1 MATQEV
7 EVAETEFRLPLN
19 SRRLTGATI
28 KRIAQALD
36 VPITASTAE
45 ILQMVEAKLSDVG
58 REPRNVQVL
67 LGGAE
72 PGSRLALEDETGTFL
87 EIPPEEPPG
96 PDEDVE
102 GGAEGGAEDGAEEP
116 RDGTGPGELETLRE
130 ELAQSKEQTEALQE
144 EVRSLQEQLGN
155 ERNRYKS
162 LWKIN
167 CESAMQYD
175 VFLSE
180 KDNEIGNLKRRIAAL
195 STTRTTDTTAGYP
208 APRTSTST
216 KSRESSPSSTISSAS
231 DRSSAEVS
239 GKSPLKRMGK
249 APPVDQFHG
258 EGRSLKLD
266 EWLPTFERAATWN
279 AWTEDD
285 KLLQLAGHLRG
296 RALQEWSL
304 LQETEKQTV
313 ASAVEALRNRLD
325 PGSKILGALEFKHM
339 QQQPKEGVCE
349 FITRLEKAFREAY
362 GREPMS
368 SETRSALL
376 FAQLQDGLRYELV
389 RAPAV
394 SGAVSYEQLCIAAK
408 GEERRLAALRKRQEL
423 EGTGARNTEASRR
436 PKSVGAQGNTRHPR
450 DMRDRSGQKICYVCK
465 QPGHFGKDCHQK
477 KSESTGERLQSRS
490 ATRSKNPSTKQVQTQ
505 AVPLEHGSEPQS
517 SPPECSSDPLDY
529 LCSSDGEGDSK
540 VNSVRIKDT
549 GSKNQYANVDLHGVP
564 VKGMIDSGADI
575 TIIGGDLFKQVA
587 TVAKLKKKDFRVAD
601 KTPRTY
607 DRKPFVLHGCMD
619 LDITF
624 RDKTMSTP
632 VYIKMDSS
640 TPLLLSEGVCRQLG
654 ILTYHPSISVAKQE
668 DVPAVASS
676 PRVDEK
682 TSSSDVSA
690 QASVPMVR
698 VSLVQAVKLLSQQTT
713 PVKVELPVSQ
723 SVGPLLVQS
732 SPVLES
738 QGVYLEEGLVQA
750 GAQDSPLLLSN
761 RSGFTLELPS
771 GSEIGLV
778 SEVDVVSP
786 VAIINSKQ
794 SVLNSQVGQVEATDT
809 AETLKRKDKLLTLYQ
824 NALNLP
830 SDDKKSFCKLLAD
843 YHVAFSLEGERGET
857 DMVQLHIDTGDA
869 PPRRQAPRRM
879 PFMVRREIEEQVQKM
894 LAAGVIK
901 KSHSP
906 WASPV
911 ILVRK
916 RNGDYRFCV
925 DYRKLNEVTKKD
937 TFPLPRID
945 DLLDQLAHS
954 KYFSSL
960 DLAAGY
966 WQIQV
971 APDSQSKTAFVTHR
985 GLFEFRVMP
994 FGLTNAPA
1002 VFQRL
1007 VQEVLEGLNPEGGPD
1022 LVTAYLDDILIFS
1035 ETLQD
1040 HMSHLKM
1047 VMDRI
1052 VAAGL
1057 KLNPSKCK
1065 FIQQEVEYLGH
1076 VITPQGLKTAQRH
1089 LRAVEEFPV
1098 PTSVSSVRQFLG
1110 LASYYRRFVKSFAMI
1125 ASPLHALTKKNTRF
1139 QWTQECQHAFDI
1151 LRQKLIE
1158 APVMA
1163 YPSFDKE
1170 FILETDASVSGL
1182 GAVLS
1187 QVQEDGLPHP
1197 VAYGSRATSPS
1208 EKNYG
1213 ITDLETLAVVWS
1225 LSHFKP
1231 YLYGQRVKIYT
1242 DHTAVK
1248 AVLQNP
1254 MASGKHARW
1263 WSKVY
1268 ESGIGEVEICYRR
1281 GRDNQNADALSRC
1294 PQDGDV
1300 HNEADIGVS
1309 VFTLTKG
1316 ESISG
1321 LLKLCPDQP
1330 DKADVLNLSG
1340 TVTSLLSQDP
1350 TQQVSLPASFVSDQR
1365 KDPECKQIL
1374 AFLQQKLL
1382 PDDEA
1387 QAKYLVR
1394 MADRFAVVD
1403 SVLYY
1408 IDPKK
1413 NHSKRAVIP
1422 KHLQR
1427 ELIEQ
1432 SHSGPFAGH
1441 FSGQRTYSALHPKF
1455 WWSGMFSDI
1464 QQFCKSCPQCTTVSG
1479 GPGVGR
1485 PPLQPIPV
1493 QKPFQLVGVDIMD
1506 LPKTESGNKH
1516 VLVFQDFLSKWPMVF
1531 PIPDQKTIRIVD
1543 ILVKEIV
1550 PLFGVPEGLLSDRGT
1565 NLLSFLMRD
1574 VCAMLGTTKVNTT
1587 AYHPRCNG
1595 LVERFNRTLKQML
1608 RKHVEKYG
1616 KQWDTNLHGVL
1627 WAYRNTP
1634 HESTGE
1640 KPSFLL
1646 FGVDLKSPSEA
1657 ALLPP
1662 EELEE
1667 SEVTEYREQLALTLR
1682 EAREQAA
1689 LSIQQ
1694 AQSRYKKYYDQ
1705 KTTPNTVKRTDWVM
1719 IRFPQD
1725 ETGKERKL
1733 SRPWHG
1739 PYRVLEV
1746 TETGILAEK
1755 VYAPQDRRIQVHL
1768 ERVTRCPSNFP
1779 SGYYWYGSRRQGPG
1793 RPPKWLVT
1801 LQQQCERNSTDTSC
1815 EDPEPSP
1822 NESLLTPEFSV
1833 DESATE
1839 SDTSVHESENPDD
1852 GGNHGDRETVHEQ
1865 CKRTRTRT
1873 VKPPIRLMTVDVNE
1887 DARVELP

>member
-1 MATQEV
+1 M
-7 EVAETEFRLPLN
+7 
-19 SRRLTGATI
+19 
-28 KRIAQALD
+28 
-36 VPITASTAE
+36 
-45 ILQMVEAKLSDVG
+45 
-58 REPRNVQVL
+58 
-67 LGGAE
+67 
-72 PGSRLALEDETGTFL
+72 
-87 EIPPEEPPG
+87 
-96 PDEDVE
+96 
-102 GGAEGGAEDGAEEP
+102 
-116 RDGTGPGELETLRE
+116 
-130 ELAQSKEQTEALQE
+130 
-144 EVRSLQEQLGN
+144 
-155 ERNRYKS
+155 
-162 LWKIN
+162 
-167 CESAMQYD
+167 
-175 VFLSE
+175 
-180 KDNEIGNLKRRIAAL
+180 
-195 STTRTTDTTAGYP
+195 
-208 APRTSTST
+208 
-216 KSRESSPSSTISSAS
+216 
-231 DRSSAEVS
+231 
-239 GKSPLKRMGK
+239 
-249 APPVDQFHG
+249 
-258 EGRSLKLD
+258 
-266 EWLPTFERAATWN
+266 
-279 AWTEDD
+279 
-285 KLLQLAGHLRG
+285 
-296 RALQEWSL
+296 
-304 LQETEKQTV
+304 
-313 ASAVEALRNRLD
+313 
-325 PGSKILGALEFKHM
+325 
-339 QQQPKEGVCE
+339 
-349 FITRLEKAFREAY
+349 
-362 GREPMS
+362 
-368 SETRSALL
+368 
-376 FAQLQDGLRYELV
+376 
-389 RAPAV
+389 
-394 SGAVSYEQLCIAAK
+394 
-408 GEERRLAALRKRQEL
+408 
-423 EGTGARNTEASRR
+423 
-436 PKSVGAQGNTRHPR
+436 
-450 DMRDRSGQKICYVCK
+450 
-465 QPGHFGKDCHQK
+465 
-477 KSESTGERLQSRS
+477 
-490 ATRSKNPSTKQVQTQ
+490 
-505 AVPLEHGSEPQS
+505 
-517 SPPECSSDPLDY
+517 
-529 LCSSDGEGDSK
+529 
-540 VNSVRIKDT
+540 
-549 GSKNQYANVDLHGVP
+549 
-564 VKGMIDSGADI
+564 
-575 TIIGGDLFKQVA
+575 
-587 TVAKLKKKDFRVAD
+587 
-601 KTPRTY
+601 
-607 DRKPFVLHGCMD
+607 
-619 LDITF
+619 
-624 RDKTMSTP
+624 
-632 VYIKMDSS
+632 
-640 TPLLLSEGVCRQLG
+640 
-654 ILTYHPSISVAKQE
+654 
-668 DVPAVASS
+668 
-676 PRVDEK
+676 
-682 TSSSDVSA
+682 
-690 QASVPMVR
+690 
-698 VSLVQAVKLLSQQTT
+698 
-713 PVKVELPVSQ
+713 
-723 SVGPLLVQS
+723 
-732 SPVLES
+732 
-738 QGVYLEEGLVQA
+738 
-750 GAQDSPLLLSN
+750 
-761 RSGFTLELPS
+761 
-771 GSEIGLV
+771 
-778 SEVDVVSP
+778 
-786 VAIINSKQ
+786 
-794 SVLNSQVGQVEATDT
+794 
-809 AETLKRKDKLLTLYQ
+809 
-824 NALNLP
+824 
-830 SDDKKSFCKLLAD
+830 
-843 YHVAFSLEGERGET
+843 
-857 DMVQLHIDTGDA
+857 
-869 PPRRQAPRRM
+869 
-879 PFMVRREIEEQVQKM
+879 
-894 LAAGVIK
+894 IK

-1022 LVTAYLDDILIFS
+1022 FVTAYLDDILIFS

-1040 HMSHLKM
+1040 HMRHLKV

-1139 QWTQECQHAFDI
+1139 HWTQECQHAFDI

-1158 APVMA
+1158 APVLA

-1268 ESGIGEVEICYRR
+1268 ESGIGEVEICYQR
-1281 GRDNQNADALSRC
+1281 GKDNQNADALSRC

-1350 TQQVSLPASFVSDQR
+1350 TQEVSLPASFVSDQR
-1365 KDPECKQIL
+1365 KDPECRQIL

-1719 IRFPQD
+1719 ICFPQD

-1733 SRPWHG
+1733 SRPWYG

-1768 ERVTRCPSNFP
+1768 ERVTRCPRNFP

-1801 LQQQCERNSTDTSC
+1801 LQQQCERNSPDTSC
-1815 EDPEPSP
+1815 EDPEPSL

-1852 GGNHGDRETVHEQ
+1852 DNNHGDRETVHEQ